1 MEDLA
6 RKRRIDENRRTI
18 AGGSRIRWEVAA
30 ADDDHLRPGANNPRL
45 RRNRNFV
52 MRRRSRFIFL
62 SADFRQTP
70 KMKRQRKRGWRVN
83 GGIFLML

>member
-6 RKRRIDENRRTI
+6 RKRRTEDNRRTI

-30 ADDDHLRPGANNPRL
+30 ADDDQLRPGANNPRL

-52 MRRRSRFIFL
+52 MRGRSRNW
-62 SADFRQTP
+62 
-70 KMKRQRKRGWRVN
+70 K
-83 GGIFLML
+83 